1 MENDKCYQVV
11 KFHIEDMQKQNVV
24 LIILQTLETHK

>member
-1 MENDKCYQVV
+1 MTNVTKM
-11 KFHIEDMQKQNVV
+11 KFYIQDMQKQNVV